1 MRFGVLAVCAAL
13 AASGALASDLRA
25 VDAAYARRGDGSAGE
40 RASLG
45 AARAAV
51 RAAET
56 AARAAPDDIALRWR
70 EVRALHYLGEFA
82 TQGDRAQREVFSRA
96 MSRGEDALARLA
108 ARLGDVRI
116 DELAPAERRERLAR
130 ERIEVEDVGELYFW
144 NAVAVGAW
152 SQKTGLLDAVRSGV
166 TGRLDRYT
174 RSAIDLAPRAYDGG
188 PYRLWA
194 RMHAILPR
202 VPLLTGWVD
211 RELALPAAERALAI
225 APEHPGNQVL
235 LAMTL
240 LDLNAGRERDAVA
253 ILERVAALQPRPSFV
268 VEDEAVKRLAQL
280 RLAERASAAT
290 GAPQS
295 SR

>member
-13 AASGALASDLRA
+13 AASGALAADLRA
-25 VDAAYARRGDGSAGE
+25 VDAAYARRGDGSTGE

-56 AARAAPDDIALRWR
+56 AAKAAPDDIALRWR
-70 EVRALHYLGEFA
+70 EVRVLHFLGEFA

-96 MSRGEDALARLA
+96 MSRAEDALARLS
-108 ARLGDVRI
+108 ARLGDVRLE
-116 DELAPAERRERLAR
+116 ELAPGERRGRLAR
-130 ERIEVEDVGELYFW
+130 AGIEAEDAGELYFW
-144 NAVAVGAW
+144 SAVAVGAW

-166 TGRLDRYT
+166 AGRLERYT
-174 RSAIDLAPRAYDGG
+174 RTAIDLAPRAYDGG

-194 RMHAILPR
+194 RMHAVLPR
-202 VPLLTGWVD
+202 IPLLTGWVE
-211 RELALPAAERALAI
+211 RALALPAAERALAI

-240 LDLNAGRERDAVA
+240 LDLNAGPASEAVA
-253 ILERVAALQPRPSFV
+253 ILERVAALEPRPSFV
-268 VEDEAVKRLAQL
+268 VEDEAVKKLAQQ
-280 RLAERASAAT
+280 RLAERASSQL